1 MNSLRL
7 FTLAMLFSGA
17 AVAQNFVLD
26 ITDGSNVP
34 VPPSRVIPVHATY
47 TADDAA
53 VKGFKILASRFAS
66 DQESVAVDILR
77 NCDAN
82 ARAENQPAAFELQ
95 DGRTASLCL
104 RIPELSGDGKYSGS
118 LTLFPDNKKPETP
131 KKFSLSR
138 VTTPPA
144 ILAADRQ
151 VVTVELERPLSALFS
166 TFDARLG
173 SVALQEKSTKGP
185 AKGVAAQI
193 DSTLKTPGAFDPL
206 TSLAFEWNREAWD
219 KPFSTSPP
227 GAAGNTNPRTIDP
240 GAQAE
245 VAITGKNLQP
255 GEYSIPLRFTA
266 LGATTD
272 NAKLSMTVRVRDSV
286 VLAIGTLLVALVLS
300 FVITKMLTGKRRRI
314 ALLRQIQDLRLSKG
328 TTLPNLPAVVWVEA
342 VLHLAERLSSRFWLT
357 GADVIDAHVNSV
369 RSTVEI
375 LKQVRELRASL
386 QQYLNKLVLDRAAES
401 IDRIVIELGTEPPDD
416 AMAARIKTELT
427 GFNNWLQAATFPTA
441 LWNTIQPA
449 LQKLKRD
456 IDTGVVP
463 ANAKD
468 TIRPLKDALDAA
480 LATPPQTANTVEES
494 YRNYARLR
502 ILWDCQTESEVFAKL
517 IAKPEPDP
525 HALGRWN
532 GSR

>member
-1 MNSLRL
+1 
-7 FTLAMLFSGA
+7 
-17 AVAQNFVLD
+17 
-26 ITDGSNVP
+26 
-34 VPPSRVIPVHATY
+34 
-47 TADDAA
+47 
-53 VKGFKILASRFAS
+53 
-66 DQESVAVDILR
+66 
-77 NCDAN
+77 
-82 ARAENQPAAFELQ
+82 
-95 DGRTASLCL
+95 
-104 RIPELSGDGKYSGS
+104 
-118 LTLFPDNKKPETP
+118 
-131 KKFSLSR
+131 
-138 VTTPPA
+138 
-144 ILAADRQ
+144 
-151 VVTVELERPLSALFS
+151 
-166 TFDARLG
+166 
-173 SVALQEKSTKGP
+173 
-185 AKGVAAQI
+185 
-193 DSTLKTPGAFDPL
+193 
-206 TSLAFEWNREAWD
+206 
-219 KPFSTSPP
+219 
-227 GAAGNTNPRTIDP
+227 
-240 GAQAE
+240 
-245 VAITGKNLQP
+245 
-255 GEYSIPLRFTA
+255 
-266 LGATTD
+266 
-272 NAKLSMTVRVRDSV
+272 MTVRVRDSV

-517 IAKPEPDP
+517 IAKPEPDLEQCFRLNDDLAWERLKRGSADLKVQMP
-525 HALGRWN
+525 ATSDPDGLEAFSPLAFSVSTDDPQVSGSYLFRRKVQYAWKFTLEPTPTLRDKLSGKTPKNVPLTPTTFGPSVVQYFPRRGKVKVSVSLSYTGDPISVSETQGPDVRDSSEFGMLKAFEGVEYISWAIAAAVALATGLSTYYFKN
-532 GSR
+532 PTFGSYQDYLTLMLWGVGMDQGKNFLQALQSVSSQPAGSIS